1 MSAPE
6 SVANCGWQLR
16 LIESLEK
23 LRALGLRS
31 WLALLGIMVGSASV
45 VALLDIGHS
54 SREDAL
60 RTFTGL
66 GTDTLV
72 VSFPAVAGRAPSM
85 AKTLDTD
92 SIRAG
97 LPQLALVAPINQFS
111 TRVYRGNVQHDISV
125 IGTTAALAVVM
136 DLTLANG
143 RFISPLDGNG
153 LFVVLGAEVA
163 TALGDGRG
171 SVGPGNLLRIGNYQ
185 FLVIGVLTPVIHNP
199 LLPVSADTSVFIP
212 ARSMARI
219 SSIASI
225 GNVIA
230 RVVPGTDLQST
241 AQSLKTLLSRTLDDH
256 EVEVQV
262 PQQLLDGLKRQ
273 AQTFTWLLAG
283 LGGISLLVAGVGVMN
298 VMLMSVRERRRE
310 IGVRMALGA
319 RRRDIRLL
327 FLMEAALLSVLG
339 AMLGAVM
346 GSAIAFVFTRFS
358 GWPLSLSPDTRLLGI
373 GSSLLIGLFF
383 GSYPAVVAARLS
395 PAAALRDD

>member
-6 SVANCGWQLR
+6 SVAGCRWQLR
-16 LIESLEK
+16 LNESLEN

-66 GTDTLV
+66 GAETLV
-72 VSFPAVAGRAPSM
+72 VSFVAVAGRSPPPPR
-85 AKTLDTD
+85 TLDTD
-92 SIRAG
+92 SIKAR
-97 LPQLALVAPINQFS
+97 LPQLAWVAPIRQFS
-111 TRVYRGNVQHDISV
+111 TRVYRGSATHDVSLT
-125 IGTTAALAVVM
+125 GTTAALAVVM
-136 DLTLANG
+136 DLTLASG
-143 RFISPLDGNG
+143 RFISPLDNNG

-163 TALGDGRG
+163 TALDGGKGAVKPGDF
-171 SVGPGNLLRIGNYQ
+171 LRIGNYQ
-185 FLVIGVLTPVIHNP
+185 FQIIGVLSPVTHNP
-199 LLPVSADTSVFIP
+199 LLPVSADTSVFMP

-219 SSIASI
+219 SSAASI

-230 RVVPGTDLQST
+230 RVVPGTDLPST
-241 AQSLKTLLSRTLDDH
+241 AQSLKTLLSRSLDDR

-262 PQQLLDGLKRQ
+262 PQQLLDGLERQ

-327 FLMEAALLSVLG
+327 FLLEAAHLSVLG
-339 AMLGAVM
+339 ALLGAVM
-346 GSAIAFVFTRFS
+346 GSAIAFLFARVS
-358 GWPLSLSPDTRLLGI
+358 GWPLSLSPDNRLLGI